1 MEGFSAHVK
10 GSLWVICRGSSTQ
23 RKVRLLRIA
32 AHRLLCARRDR
43 DREVADAQVPL
54 NGVALVCV
62 IMMHISKP
70 ATCFATARFL
80 PRRSQRGSGSLP
92 ALIERAEGPIPFAVS
107 RFALSTLS
115 AEDSVATERC
125 AENSVRTFPQCMRS
139 RNRASIWGAA
149 SSTTSRS
156 SAALRAPRSA
166 TFPWNLETSA
176 QTHNEFHRG
185 YSLQESGREHRT
197 RAVPTENVNFACKK
211 L

>member
-125 AENSVRTFPQCMRS
+125 AENSDISSVHALTKPRVDLGCGIVDDEPKFCSTQ
-139 RNRASIWGAA
+139 GAKI
-149 SSTTSRS
+149 SD
-156 SAALRAPRSA
+156 
-166 TFPWNLETSA
+166 
-176 QTHNEFHRG
+176 
-185 YSLQESGREHRT
+185 
-197 RAVPTENVNFACKK
+197 VPMEPGNVCANTQ
-211 L
+211 